1 MYALMSRTYRSKKDI
16 QKIRILLYALV
27 FAVLLFIGAWFQ
39 APNAAAATGDIPN
52 SEWVNHNKFK
62 ISGVTFTFRDRL
74 SVLPYNGSG
83 DAINFEVFTT
93 DSSPWTITPGPC
105 PGYSGSSFATPS
117 PYMLAPD
124 GFLYAPSEP
133 PIGDGT
139 FESASTLASD
149 CYTYEGQFGKIIGTR
164 PSGSSSNNDYPSSYL
179 AQIVNDCPGV
189 LTNADIATMHDFTQA
204 QMDAI
209 VAIYTGDPIGDDI
222 ESYDKCASIRN
233 GIDHPAL
240 LAGDLTD
247 VLVGVVHP
255 DSGGGSTSCAVDG
268 VGWIVCPVTTFMAKM
283 NDAAYSFLADNFLQ
297 IEVELL
303 KDNNTKTAWQSFR
316 DLANVAF
323 VISFLIIIYGQITGG
338 GITNYGIKKLLPRLI
353 IAAIL
358 VNISY
363 YVCQVA
369 VDISNILGASVVKL
383 FEGVNVGNAG
393 AAPGAAGSAW
403 QTAATAILVGGAVVA
418 LVVLVILAPSTLLIF
433 AVIVMI
439 LLARKAFL
447 LLLIVISPLA
457 FVAYLLP
464 NTEQWFKKWWKAFS
478 TLLLVFPII
487 GVVFGASTLASNI
500 LLSVAG
506 EDGQMMAIVA
516 LGVQAIPLFA
526 VPLLLKGSMSAA
538 GTIGA
543 RLSGFSDKANRGALK
558 GIKNGRLGEAKTAFD
573 TRRTGRRIARRT
585 GNGFLATQGRK
596 LGEDSRLGKVLV
608 KTGTLSQ
615 KFDRTAAGK
624 YVGGDRG
631 AAAAAA
637 AGSKIE
643 NDAVDNAALVM
654 QKQPGWTAATTI
666 DKAKEELSDAI
677 RKGDTT
683 RARAAQKILLGS
695 GGKGI
700 EELGKQ
706 LNESVDSSNH
716 ESNTVQYLKSDITG
730 AGLKSKD
737 TVLDTWSRD
746 KSGSSVTEVARQ
758 QGAAVF
764 SKLNDV
770 ELAGQSHARIKQAI
784 HDGHIDSV
792 RANEIINNQAAWV
805 NMSEEKRALFRAIA
819 SSGAQTPGSTNG
831 SSFPNPS
838 SGPSNPSSGSAPPPA
853 GP

>member
-1 MYALMSRTYRSKKDI
+1 LLIVASIAVVASQPSK
-16 QKIRILLYALV
+16 V
-27 FAVLLFIGAWFQ
+27 S
-39 APNAAAATGDIPN
+39 AATGDIDG
-52 SEWVNHNKFK
+52 SEWVSHKEFK
-62 ISGVTFTFRDRL
+62 ISGITFKYKDNL
-74 SVLPYNGSG
+74 IVKPLNGEG
-83 DAINFEVFTT
+83 DAINFEVFIT
-93 DSSPWTITPGPC
+93 DSTPWTTSPGGPC
-105 PGYSGSSFATPS
+105 PGYSGSSFASPS
-117 PYMLAPD
+117 PLMLAPD
-124 GFLYAPSEP
+124 GFIYLPSEP
-133 PIGDGT
+133 PVHDGT
-139 FESASTLASD
+139 FTNAASMADD
-149 CYTYEGQFGKIIGTR
+149 CYAYEGQYGKIIGTR
-164 PSGSSSNNDYPSSYL
+164 PAGSTGPNNESEHYL
-179 AQIVNDCPGV
+179 QQIVDDCPGV
-189 LTNADIATMHDFTQA
+189 LTNADVTLMQNLTQE
-204 QMDAI
+204 QIDQI
-209 VAIYTGDPIGDDI
+209 LEIYTGGAGGEDI
-222 ESYDKCASIRN
+222 ESYDMCASIRN
-233 GIDHPAL
+233 GLDHPAL

-247 VLVGVVHP
+247 VLVGVVHTS
-255 DSGGGSTSCAVDG
+255 DKDGGSSSCAVDG
-268 VGWIVCPVTTFMAKM
+268 IGWIICPVISFMAKA
-283 NDAAYSFLADNFLQ
+283 NDYAYRFLADHFLQ
-297 IEVELL
+297 VEPELL
-303 KDNNTKTAWQSFR
+303 RDSGTKAVWQSFR
-316 DLANVAF
+316 DIANVAF
-323 VISFLIIIYGQITGG
+323 VVAFLIIIYGQITGG

-358 VNISY
+358 VNLSY
-363 YVCQVA
+363 YACQIA
-369 VDISNILGASVVKL
+369 VDISNITGASVVKL
-383 FEGVNVGNAG
+383 FESVNVGGAG
-393 AAPGAAGSAW
+393 AAPGAVGSAW
-403 QTAATAILVGGAVVA
+403 QTAATALLIVGVGVG

-433 AVIVMI
+433 AIIIMI

-464 NTEQWFKKWWKAFS
+464 NTEQWFKRWWKAFS
-478 TLLLVFPII
+478 TLLIVFPVI
-487 GVVFGASTLASNI
+487 GVVFGASSLASTI
-500 LLSVAG
+500 LLKVAG
-506 EDGQMMAIVA
+506 EDGQMMAVIA

-526 VPLLLKGSMSAA
+526 VPVLLKGAMSAA
-538 GTIGA
+538 GTVGA
-543 RLSGFSDKANRGALK
+543 KLSGFSDKATSRAGR

-585 GNGFLATQGRK
+585 GSGFLATQGRK
-596 LGEDSRLGKVLV
+596 LGEDSRLGKNLV
-608 KTGTLSQ
+608 RVGTLSQ
-615 KFDRTAAGK
+615 SFDRTKAGK

-677 RKGDTT
+677 KKGDTT

-716 ESNTVQYLKSDITG
+716 ESSTVQYLKSDITG

-838 SGPSNPSSGSAPPPA
+838 SGPSNPPSGSAPPPA